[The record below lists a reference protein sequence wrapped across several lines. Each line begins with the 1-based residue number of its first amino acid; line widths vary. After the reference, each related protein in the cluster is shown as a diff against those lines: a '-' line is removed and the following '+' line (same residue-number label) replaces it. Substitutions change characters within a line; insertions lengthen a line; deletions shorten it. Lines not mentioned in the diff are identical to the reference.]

1 MPHGCPPD
9 TFPKTFM
16 SMIDIHHD
24 QVIDMV
30 SIVRFTGMTDKWI
43 YKLTQ
48 KEEFPKPIKLGRS
61 YRWLESEITEWVND
75 KVMSSRNKEHKD

>member
-1 MPHGCPPD
+1 MPHGCPLD

-30 SIVRFTGMTDKWI
+30 SIVHFTGMTDKWI
-43 YKLTQ
+43 YKLT
-48 KEEFPKPIKLGRS
+48 
-61 YRWLESEITEWVND
+61 
-75 KVMSSRNKEHKD
+75 

>member
-30 SIVRFTGMTDKWI
+30 SIVHFTGMTDKWI
-43 YKLTQ
+43 YKLT
-48 KEEFPKPIKLGRS
+48 
-61 YRWLESEITEWVND
+61 
-75 KVMSSRNKEHKD
+75 